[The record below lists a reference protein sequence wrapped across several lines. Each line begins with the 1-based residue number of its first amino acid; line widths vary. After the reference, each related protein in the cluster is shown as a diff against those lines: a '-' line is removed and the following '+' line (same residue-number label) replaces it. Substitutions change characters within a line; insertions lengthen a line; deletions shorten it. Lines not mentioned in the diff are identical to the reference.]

1 MNKVIICILVFVT
14 TTFYSQGKLTPLTK
28 PTSPAASILGMQPSV
43 MLQPKSYR
51 ALEAALYSNFSDGD
65 GNSVIPND
73 FGLEFMPYWAENRGI
88 SLEDYLYP
96 KTSFLQLVR
105 NSSISVA
112 STQKFLLQD
121 STETKSI
128 ALGYRTSLFFGNSV
142 DKEKINGYIANLRQ
156 KMAIN
161 TSLLQI
167 LDNAKDADT
176 TATKDDYIAAVKTK
190 LPDLIKKELKA
201 KSQKEID
208 AIAEKIYNDIDEL
221 EFDSSKTDI
230 FFENVIDITTKR
242 VGGNY
247 DEFKSYITTRQ
258 GLAIDFAAAVHINFP
273 SNNFNFSEVPKYS
286 LWLTPSYNFSKDL
299 SFLKATAT
307 LRYEHY
313 YTDYFKKYFPD
324 SNVYDNNIDY
334 GISVSGNFKKFT
346 IEFEATGRSSKSL
359 NQVAEDASGNPL
371 YLKESSS
378 DFQYIGTFSYRLT
391 EQIVVS
397 YQLGSAFKP
406 VFNVN
411 GGTLVS
417 LLSLNFGFGGPDKN
431 DITLPSE
438 KK

>member
-1 MNKVIICILVFVT
+1 MNKIIIYILVFAT
-14 TTFYSQGKLTPLTK
+14 TTFYSQEKLNPLTK

-51 ALEAALYSNFSDGD
+51 ALEAALYSNFSDGS

-96 KTSFLQLVR
+96 KTNFLQLVR
-105 NSSISVA
+105 NSSISIA

-128 ALGYRTSLFFGNSV
+128 ALGYRTSLFFGNST
-142 DKEKINGYIANLRQ
+142 DKEKIKGYVANLYQ
-156 KMAIN
+156 KMKIN
-161 TSLLQI
+161 TSLLKI
-167 LDNAKDADT
+167 LDNVKNADS
-176 TATKDDYIAAVKTK
+176 TASKDDYMSTIKTK
-190 LPDLIKKELKA
+190 LPDLIKIELKA

-208 AIAEKIYNDIDEL
+208 AIAEKIYSDVDEL
-221 EFDSSKTDI
+221 EFDSSKTDE
-230 FFENVIDITTKR
+230 FFEKIIDITTKR
-242 VGGNY
+242 IGGNY
-247 DEFKSYITTRQ
+247 DAFKTYITSRQ
-258 GLAIDFAAAVHINFP
+258 GLSIDFAAAVHINFP

-313 YTDYFKKYFPD
+313 YKDYFKKYFPD

-334 GISVSGNFKKFT
+334 GISVSGNFKNFS

-359 NQVAEDASGNPL
+359 NQVAEDDSGNSL
-371 YLKESSS
+371 YLKESFN

-391 EQIVVS
+391 EQIAVS

-417 LLSLNFGFGGPDKN
+417 VLSLNFGFGGPDKN
-431 DITLPSE
+431 DITLPSKE
-438 KK
+438 K